1 MSQYT
6 MSLNSLINLESY
18 YTKGEKCTFGND
30 KNKIEVGRKVL
41 FSDVYG
47 YNVPEPLKTQFETG
61 FIIQNIERNICYN
74 DSDLWLMALKND
86 LSIKAPLFVKK
97 WQAIEQLKVSEIAKV
112 RESETTGNATSKGK
126 SENNSKGLSSNYP
139 ENIKRAGNLEDVRYL
154 DSGTMNNSTG
164 SNSAESETKQK
175 TIESGNN
182 LDKMQLFFDM
192 QKNIVQ
198 EFIDSFNNLFMK
210 IF

>member
-1 MSQYT
+1 MYFDIIH
-6 MSLNSLINLESY
+6 IN
-18 YTKGEKCTFGND
+18 TFFINIFCS
-30 KNKIEVGRKVL
+30 KITDNL
-41 FSDVYG
+41 
-47 YNVPEPLKTQFETG
+47 
-61 FIIQNIERNICYN
+61 
-74 DSDLWLMALKND
+74 
-86 LSIKAPLFVKK
+86 LFVEK
-97 WQAIEQLKVSEIAKV
+97 WQAIEQLKVKEIAKI

-154 DSGTMNNSTG
+154 DSGTMNNSIG
-164 SNSAESETKQK
+164 SSSAESATKQK